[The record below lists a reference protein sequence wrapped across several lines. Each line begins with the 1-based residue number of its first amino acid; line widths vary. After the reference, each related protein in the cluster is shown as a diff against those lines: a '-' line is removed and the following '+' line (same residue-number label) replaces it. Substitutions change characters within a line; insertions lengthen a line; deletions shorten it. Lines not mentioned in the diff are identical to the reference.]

1 MLRTLIL
8 ASLVLA
14 SLLASVGCLRQT
26 TFHCNN
32 NTDCGATGVCEA
44 QGLCSFPDSTC
55 TGSQQRFG
63 DSAGSLANQC
73 VDGGNPMVD
82 AGDII
87 DAPPLIDGP
96 DIDAAGG
103 CPSGYNALTGANHL
117 YKLVPTATWNA
128 QDAGCKATSP
138 SSAYLAIPDDAAELA
153 AFATLAVTGKF
164 WVGITDSATEGTFLT
179 VKGAPQVF
187 LPWAPGEPDDG
198 MGGQD
203 CVSGISATQI
213 ETDKCSTQFP
223 AICEC
228 EP

>member
-8 ASLVLA
+8 ASLIPA

-26 TFHCNN
+26 TFHCDN

-73 VDGGNPMVD
+73 VGGDNPMVD
-82 AGDII
+82 ASPMI
-87 DAPPLIDGP
+87 DAPPLIDG
-96 DIDAAGG
+96 DIDAPGG
-103 CPSGYNALTGANHL
+103 CPNGYNALAGANHL
-117 YKLVPTATWNA
+117 YKLLPSATWTANE
-128 QDAGCKATSP
+128 AGCRATSP
-138 SSAYLAIPDDAAELA
+138 TSAYLAIPDDAAELA
-153 AFATLAVTGKF
+153 AFATLAVAGKF
-164 WVGITDSATEGTFLT
+164 AIGITDSATENVFLT
-179 VKGAPQVF
+179 VKGGVPPI
-187 LPWAPGEPDDG
+187 LPWGPGEPDDT

-203 CVSGISATQI
+203 CVVGISATQI
-213 ETDKCSTQFP
+213 ATEKCSSQFV
-223 AICEC
+223 AVCEC